1 MKRILIAVIGLALVG
16 AAFFGGTLYAQ
27 STATAAGPGADGRA
41 GGPMASLSTEDRAA
55 FQNMSDEER
64 QAFMAEQGI
73 EAPTDGAA
81 GAIGARG
88 ARGGLVEGEVID
100 VASDSMSI
108 KLTSGGSQ
116 TVYIDSDT
124 VTGYADGVGKLAAGS
139 TVLVF
144 SESTADNVVTATAI
158 LVK

>member
-1 MKRILIAVIGLALVG
+1 MKRLLMVVIGIVLVG
-16 AAFFGGTLYAQ
+16 AAFFGGTLYAK
-27 STATAAGPGADGRA
+27 STASAAGPAVDGRA
-41 GGPMASLSTEDRAA
+41 GGPMANLSTEDRAA

-64 QAFMAEQGI
+64 QAFMEKQGMTV
-73 EAPTDGAA
+73 PTD

-88 ARGGLVEGEVID
+88 ARGGLIEGEVID
-100 VASDSMSI
+100 VASDSLVI

-116 TVYIDSDT
+116 TVYIDADT
-124 VTGYADGVGKLAAGS
+124 VTGYTESTGKLAAGS